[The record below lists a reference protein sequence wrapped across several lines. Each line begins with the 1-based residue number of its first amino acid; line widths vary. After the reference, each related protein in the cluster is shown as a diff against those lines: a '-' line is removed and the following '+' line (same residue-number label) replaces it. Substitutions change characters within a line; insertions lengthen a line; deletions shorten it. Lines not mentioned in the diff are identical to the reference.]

1 VISQQ
6 IKTAVGGLLH
16 DIGKIV
22 YRAGDSIQ
30 AHPVSGSALMAE
42 FIDDADIL
50 DCIRYHHLRD
60 IPKSLRP
67 DAPAHL
73 IYIADNISA
82 GTDRRDAEAPE
93 SSGFDRFIPRYS
105 VFNLLNGNRGKWKHA
120 VREISGRMEIPSEDM
135 AVSTPDY
142 AHLLRKFIEEMKG
155 ISIQSEYISSL
166 LEVMEGCFSN
176 VPSSTNVKEI
186 PDISLFDHAKLTA
199 AYASCLLLDAEAE
212 GIDDYAEWIYGKE
225 ARLYERELFLLA
237 SIDIS
242 GIQPFIFDIAS
253 EGALKSLRA
262 RSFYLGLLMENT
274 VDELVEAVG
283 VSRANVLYTGGG
295 HAYLLFPNTRAAR
308 GVVAQSI
315 EAINLALRGIY
326 GTKLFFALGMQETSA
341 AVLMGKRTP
350 EAYAGVFRSLSSQI
364 ARNKLCRWRARDI
377 QVLNA
382 ENAAETGRECKIC
395 GSTMD
400 GSEDG
405 ICPACEA
412 FPSVSKDLLRK
423 DVVFAIL
430 SDASSLS
437 LPLFSRAGTRQ
448 YLSVL
453 SDQDARDLM
462 KEFPGKVIRLYGKN
476 RLMAGERLSTKLW
489 MGDFTARNADG
500 SIMTTEDMA
509 KTVVGINRIAV
520 LRADVDNLGA
530 AFTSGFPGE
539 YLTISRTATFS
550 RSLSLF
556 FKHYINDIL
565 EHPSFQLRRQTH
577 CGVLTIVY
585 SGGDDVFIIGAWY
598 DVFAAALDLERALS
612 QYACGS
618 LTMSAGIA
626 VFDARHPITSMARVA
641 GELEDAAKKHV
652 HAKGRKNS
660 VALFGFDAE
669 GTDLVCRHLY
679 SWEDFRKKVVEEK
692 LAALDGFFS
701 AQQDF
706 GGSFLYKL
714 LALLRASGENRLNL
728 ARLAYLLARREPG
741 EKASEEAKA
750 AYARFSRDVYGWALN
765 PEDRKQLIT
774 ALMIYVYTQ
783 REKKED

>member
-1 VISQQ
+1 MISQQ
-6 IKTAVGGLLH
+6 LKTVVGGLFH
-16 DIGKIV
+16 DIGKV
-22 YRAGDSIQ
+22 AHRAGGSIQ
-30 AHPVSGSALMAE
+30 AHPISGSTLMTK
-42 FIDDADIL
+42 FISDVDIL

-73 IYIADNISA
+73 IYLADNISA

-93 SSGFDRFIPRYS
+93 SSGFDRFMPRHS

-120 VREISGRMEIPSEDM
+120 VQEISEGMEIPSEDM
-135 AVSTPDY
+135 AVSTVDY
-142 AHLLRKFIEEMKG
+142 SHLLRKFTEEMKE
-155 ISIQSEYISSL
+155 IPIRFEYISSL

-176 VPSSTNVKEI
+176 VPSSTNLKEV

-199 AYASCLLLDAEAE
+199 AYASCLLCVAEAE
-212 GIDDYAEWIYGKE
+212 SITDYTEWIYGKE
-225 ARLYERELFLLA
+225 ARLYEQELFLLA
-237 SIDIS
+237 SIDTS

-253 EGALKSLRA
+253 AGALKSLRA
-262 RSFYLGLLMENT
+262 RSFYLELLMENT

-295 HAYLLFPNTRAAR
+295 HAYLLLPNTREARDAAT
-308 GVVAQSI
+308 QSI
-315 EAINLALRGIY
+315 EAINVALRGMY
-326 GTKLFFALGMQETSA
+326 GTKLFFALGMQGTSA

-350 EAYAGVFRSLSSQI
+350 EAYAAVFRSLSSQI
-364 ARNKLCRWRARDI
+364 ARNKLSRWRARDI

-382 ENAAETGRECKIC
+382 ENTAETGRECKIC
-395 GSTMD
+395 GSAMD
-400 GSEDG
+400 EIEDG
-405 ICPACEA
+405 ICPACDA
-412 FPSVSKDLLRK
+412 FPSISKDLLEK
-423 DVVFAIL
+423 DVVFAVL
-430 SDASSLS
+430 SEAPAPS
-437 LPLFSRAGTRQ
+437 LPLFGRTGARQ

-453 SDQDARDLM
+453 SDQEARDLM
-462 KEFPGKVIRLYGKN
+462 RRSPQAVIRLYGKN

-489 MGDFTARNADG
+489 MGDFTARNTDG
-500 SIMTTEDMA
+500 SIMTTEEMA
-509 KTVVGINRIAV
+509 ANAIGMNRIAV

-565 EHPSFQLRRQTH
+565 KHPSFRLRGQTH
-577 CGVLTIVY
+577 SGALTIVY

-598 DVFAAALDLERALS
+598 DVFAAALDLERALY
-612 QYACGS
+612 QYACGA

-626 VFDARHPITSMARVA
+626 VFDARHPIASMARVA
-641 GELEDAAKKHV
+641 GELEDAAKMHV

-660 VALFGFDAE
+660 VALFGFEAE

-679 SWEDFRKKVVEEK
+679 SWEAFRTEVVGKKLE
-692 LAALDGFFS
+692 ALDSFFS
-701 AQQDF
+701 MQQNF

-714 LALLRASGENRLNL
+714 LALLRASGEDRLNL

-741 EKASEEAKA
+741 KQAPVEEKA
-750 AYARFSRDVYGWALN
+750 AYARFARDIYGWAVNL
-765 PEDRKQLIT
+765 EDRRQLIT
-774 ALMIYVYTQ
+774 ALMIYAYTQ